1 MPYVVIARW
10 KARPEDAEW
19 TAAKLSEL
27 AAASRKEPGCLS
39 YEPHRSASEPAQFA
53 IVERYQ
59 DEAAFKA
66 HVASEHFGRIAKGE
80 IIPRLVERV
89 VEFFLPLGPPVGG
102 RG

>member
-10 KARPEDAEW
+10 KVHPEDADW
-19 TAAKLSEL
+19 AAGKLAEL

-39 YEPHRSASEPAQFA
+39 YEPHRGTAEPTSFA
-53 IVERYQ
+53 IVEHYR

-80 IIPRLVERV
+80 IVPRLLERV
-89 VEFFLPLGPPVGG
+89 VEFFRPLGGPA
-102 RG
+102 